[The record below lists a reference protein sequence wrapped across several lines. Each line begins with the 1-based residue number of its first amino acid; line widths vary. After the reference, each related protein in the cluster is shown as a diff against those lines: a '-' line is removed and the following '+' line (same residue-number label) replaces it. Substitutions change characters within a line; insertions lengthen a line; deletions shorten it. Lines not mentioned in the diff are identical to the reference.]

1 MTEYRKF
8 ILPNGITVSAE
19 KLDYAKSVLISIW
32 VLAGSRHEKPE
43 LFGISHLLEHLVFKG
58 TQSRK
63 IYHIAN
69 GIESVG
75 GYINAMTDKE
85 STCYYVRIPADQLER
100 GLDILSDLVFHP
112 VFKATDLEKEK
123 QVVIDELMSV
133 EDNLE
138 DWIGDVFEEQ
148 VFAGT
153 DLAHPVIGTRESVQG
168 IQLSDV
174 EDRAKFHLDP
184 SKILITVSGQFN
196 FSVLEK
202 KLIKYTAFSAEQA
215 VLPVVKIPVSDQ
227 PAENVLIKKPVN
239 QSHLVI
245 GRNAAALNDDKSSS
259 LMLINA
265 VLGGGMSSRLNLKI
279 RERYGFCYSI
289 YSFTS
294 FYSDTGAFGV
304 YAATDPGKFTKMENL
319 VKKELDLLQKESLT
333 PREFRQVKQSLIG
346 SLALTSES
354 LSNRHQMMAKS
365 EIHFGRFK
373 PFSELIKEIEDV
385 TADQVRSYLDE
396 YPLDGNLVKV
406 IIQGES

>member
-1 MTEYRKF
+1 MTEHRKF

-85 STCYYVRIPADQLER
+85 STCYYVRIPADQLDR
-100 GLDILSDLVFHP
+100 GLDILTDLVFHP

-168 IQLSDV
+168 IQLKDI
-174 EDRAKFHLDP
+174 EERAKFHLDP

-202 KLIKYTAFSAEQA
+202 KLIKYTTFSSVST
-215 VLPVVKIPVSDQ
+215 VLPGVSIPASD
-227 PAENVLIKKPVN
+227 LTGDILLKKPVN
-239 QSHLVI
+239 QNHLVI

-294 FYSDTGAFGV
+294 FYSDTGAFGI
-304 YAATDPGKFTKMENL
+304 YAATDPGKFGKMESL
-319 VKKELDLLQKESLT
+319 VKKELDLLQKDSLT

-346 SLALTSES
+346 SLEITSES
-354 LSNRHQMMAKS
+354 LSNRHSMMAKS
-365 EIHFGRFK
+365 EVHYGRFK
-373 PFSELIKEIEDV
+373 PFSELIKEIADV
-385 TADQVRSYLDE
+385 TSDQVRSYLDE

>member
-1 MTEYRKF
+1 MTEHRKF
-8 ILPNGITVSAE
+8 KLPNGIAVSAE

-32 VLAGSRHEKPE
+32 VLAGSRHEQPA

-85 STCYYVRIPADQLER
+85 STCYYVRIPADQLDR
-100 GLDILSDLVFHP
+100 GLDILTDLVFHP

-123 QVVIDELMSV
+123 EVVIDELMSV

-168 IQLSDV
+168 IELKDI
-174 EDRAKFHLDP
+174 EDRARFHLDP

-202 KLIKYTAFSAEQA
+202 KLIKYTAFSP
-215 VLPVVKIPVSDQ
+215 VSSILPGVSIHGPVVSGDIF
-227 PAENVLIKKPVN
+227 LKKPVN
-239 QSHLVI
+239 QSHLVV
-245 GRNAAALNDDKSSS
+245 GRDAAALNDDKSSA

-294 FYSDTGAFGV
+294 FYSDRGAFGI
-304 YAATDPGKFTKMENL
+304 YAATDPVKFGKMESL
-319 VKKELDLLQKESLT
+319 VKKELDLLQKNSLT

-346 SLALTSES
+346 SLEITSES
-354 LSNRHQMMAKS
+354 LSNRHSMMAKS
-365 EIHFGRFK
+365 EIQFGRFK
-373 PFSELIKEIEDV
+373 PLPELIKEIEEV
-385 TADQVRSYLDE
+385 TPEQIRSYLNE
-396 YPLDGNLVKV
+396 YPLDGNLQKV
-406 IIQGES
+406 VIQGES

>member
-1 MTEYRKF
+1 MTEHRKF

-85 STCYYVRIPADQLER
+85 STCYYVRIPADQLDR
-100 GLDILSDLVFHP
+100 GLDILTDLVFHP

-168 IQLSDV
+168 IQLKDI
-174 EDRAKFHLDP
+174 EERAKFHLDP

-202 KLIKYTAFSAEQA
+202 KLIKYTTFSSVSTA
-215 VLPVVKIPVSDQ
+215 LPGVSIPAADLSGDI
-227 PAENVLIKKPVN
+227 LLKKPVN

-294 FYSDTGAFGV
+294 FYSDTGAFGI
-304 YAATDPGKFTKMENL
+304 YAATDPGKFGKMESL
-319 VKKELDLLQKESLT
+319 VKKELDLLQKDSLT

-346 SLALTSES
+346 SLEITSES
-354 LSNRHQMMAKS
+354 LSNRHSMMAKS
-365 EIHFGRFK
+365 EVHYGRFK
-373 PFSELIKEIEDV
+373 PFSELIKEIADV
-385 TADQVRSYLDE
+385 TSDQVRSYLDE

>member
-1 MTEYRKF
+1 MTEHRKF

-85 STCYYVRIPADQLER
+85 STCYYVRIPADQLDR
-100 GLDILSDLVFHP
+100 GLDILTDLVFHP

-168 IQLSDV
+168 IQLKDI
-174 EDRAKFHLDP
+174 EERAKFHLDP

-202 KLIKYTAFSAEQA
+202 KLIKYTTFSS
-215 VLPVVKIPVSDQ
+215 VSTILPGVSIPASD
-227 PAENVLIKKPVN
+227 LTGDILLKKPVN

-294 FYSDTGAFGV
+294 FYSDTGAFGI
-304 YAATDPGKFTKMENL
+304 YAATDPGKFGKMESL
-319 VKKELDLLQKESLT
+319 VKKELDLLQKDSLT

-346 SLALTSES
+346 SLEITSES
-354 LSNRHQMMAKS
+354 LSNRHSMMAKS
-365 EIHFGRFK
+365 EVHYGRFK

-385 TADQVRSYLDE
+385 TSDQVRSYLDE